1 MYALIDANNFY
12 VSCERA
18 FNRKLSDVPVLV
30 LSNNDGC
37 VISRSQEV
45 KNLGIKMGEPFFKI
59 QSILEKNNVVV
70 FSSNYELYGDM
81 SHRLHQIL
89 REFSPEVEV
98 YSIDEA
104 FIRILPLQNGMN
116 YLQYAQNIKNTISQY
131 LSLPVGI
138 GIGRTKTLSKI
149 ANHLAKKSNGICI
162 LDSEEKENTALKS
175 TPIEEVWGIGR
186 QYYKFLQKK
195 FINTAWDFV
204 QMPESWIL
212 KNMTKV
218 GLKTLHELKGLPR
231 IDLEEVRPKKQG
243 IATTRSFSQKTDDFA
258 NVQEAIA
265 THASRCSEKLRRQNS
280 IATYLTVFIHTD
292 PFGGHDSQY
301 YNSKTLALPIPT
313 NSQLEI
319 VKFAVKALKLI
330 FEKGFYY
337 KKAGVIVTELMDENS
352 VQGNLFYEF
361 DTKQHSNLMG
371 KLDEINKKYGKDT
384 VKLAIMGQNKKWQLK
399 RELLSPRYTTNWDE
413 IIEIKAE

>member
-149 ANHLAKKSNGICI
+149 ANHLAKKSNGICV
-162 LDSEEKENTALKS
+162 LDSEEKENTSLKS

-292 PFGGHDSQY
+292 PFGEHDSQY

>member
-149 ANHLAKKSNGICI
+149 ANHLAKKSNGICV

-175 TPIEEVWGIGR
+175 TPIEGVWGIGR

-292 PFGGHDSQY
+292 PFGEHDSQY

>member
-18 FNRKLSDVPVLV
+18 FNRKLSNVPVLV

-59 QSILEKNNVVV
+59 QSIVEKNNVVV

-89 REFSPEVEV
+89 REFSPEVEI

-116 YLQYAQNIKNTISQY
+116 YLQYAKNIKNTISQY

-138 GIGRTKTLSKI
+138 GVGRTKTLSKI
-149 ANHLAKKSNGICI
+149 ANHLAKKSEGICI

-186 QYYKFLQKK
+186 QYSKFLRKK
-195 FINTAWDFV
+195 IINTAWDFI

-218 GLKTLHELKGLPR
+218 GLKTLQELKGFPR

-292 PFGGHDSQY
+292 PFAEHDSQY

-319 VKFAVKALKLI
+319 VKFALKALNLI

-361 DTKQHSNLMG
+361 DTTKHSNLMG

-399 RELLSPRYTTNWDE
+399 REYLSPRYTTNWDE
-413 IIEIKAE
+413 IIEVKAE

>member
-138 GIGRTKTLSKI
+138 GIGRTKTISKI
-149 ANHLAKKSNGICI
+149 ANHLAKKSNGICV

-292 PFGGHDSQY
+292 PFGEHDSQY